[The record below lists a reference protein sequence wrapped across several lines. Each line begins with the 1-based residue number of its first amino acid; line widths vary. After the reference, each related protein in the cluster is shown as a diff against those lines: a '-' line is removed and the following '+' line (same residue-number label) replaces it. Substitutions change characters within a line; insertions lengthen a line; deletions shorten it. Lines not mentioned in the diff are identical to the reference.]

1 MVLYTR
7 SRQRLHLHR
16 ARRRTWSTGCTVS
29 DWAIHHPGAWHV
41 PGRLQH
47 NRPLR
52 AHRYRRHHD
61 LVTWPSLHEHCHG
74 DRIAAGH
81 RRALTVYLRRRVGA
95 AHGHPCSG
103 SSVIVCPKPSSRTA
117 AKHPVCDHGFQGQRK
132 RTIETMNTTM
142 NVAFCG
148 GGTAG
153 HASPMLA
160 MADALAKSY
169 QDTDIDVNI
178 LMIGTAEGMEATLS
192 PDAGYEFA
200 TIEQVPMPRSVS
212 LDLFSL
218 PFRLRA
224 ATRQAR
230 KLLREHQT
238 QVVVGV
244 GGYAATPV
252 YLAA

>member
-1 MVLYTR
+1 
-7 SRQRLHLHR
+7 
-16 ARRRTWSTGCTVS
+16 
-29 DWAIHHPGAWHV
+29 
-41 PGRLQH
+41 
-47 NRPLR
+47 
-52 AHRYRRHHD
+52 
-61 LVTWPSLHEHCHG
+61 
-74 DRIAAGH
+74 
-81 RRALTVYLRRRVGA
+81 
-95 AHGHPCSG
+95 
-103 SSVIVCPKPSSRTA
+103 
-117 AKHPVCDHGFQGQRK
+117 
-132 RTIETMNTTM
+132 MNTTM

-153 HASPMLA
+153 HVSPMLA

-178 LMIGTAEGMEATLS
+178 LMIGTAEGMEATLI

-200 TIEQVPMPRSVS
+200 TIEKVPMPRSVS

-252 YLAA
+252 YLAARAEKIPVIVHEGNARPGLANKLAARFATVVACAFEGTDLPGAIHVGMPLRSEVAQRF